1 MIKTPVTIKNT
12 LGLHARVAN
21 VLAREASEFS
31 SDIEL
36 EDPVTSKKFNVK
48 SIMQLLIMAAGQG
61 SELILHV
68 EGVDQIEASKVL
80 KALFNNGFGEPSR

>member
-1 MIKTPVTIKNT
+1 MIKTLVTVKNS
-12 LGLHARVAN
+12 LGLHARAAN
-21 VLAREASEFS
+21 VLAKEASKFL

-61 SELILHV
+61 SELILHI
-68 EGVDQIEASKVL
+68 EGTDQIEASKVL
-80 KALFNNGFGEPSR
+80 KALFNNGFGEPCI